1 MSDIAGTVAET
12 IAETKARVGDLD
24 IAYRRRGAPDAPAM
38 ILIRG
43 LGTQMIEW
51 SPVLI
56 DALVAGGLQVVIF
69 DNRDVG
75 ASSKLTRSYELA
87 DMAADVAGL
96 LDALRIERAHIF
108 GISLGGMVAQ
118 LVAVRFPERVRSLIS
133 VMSSSGAP
141 GLPTASADIRA
152 AMVEQPQGRDA
163 IIGHDAANRQLF
175 GSPAYPET
183 QAQRLAMAE
192 AVYERCYCP
201 EGVQRQLQA
210 AVADGSRVERL
221 KTISVPTLVIHGAED
236 PLLPPACG
244 VDTAR
249 HIPGS
254 ELAIIAGMGH
264 NIPDALAPELARR
277 VLDFVARRGG

>member
-43 LGTQMIEW
+43 LGTQMTEW